1 MLIRRCLSQQLTMAI
16 QVPAGSMPEG
26 INAAGQP
33 LHLSEPDTTSTGNK
47 IRLHWRI
54 ENFVSFKDIMETRK
68 IFSK

>member
-1 MLIRRCLSQQLTMAI
+1 MIAVMLMGLAV
-16 QVPAGSMPEG
+16 QVTAASMPEG
-26 INAAGQP
+26 VSAAGQP
-33 LHLSEPDTTSTGNK
+33 LHLSEPDTTSTGSK

>member
-1 MLIRRCLSQQLTMAI
+1 MNSHCGMI

-33 LHLSEPDTTSTGNK
+33 LHLLEPDTTSSGNK

>member
-1 MLIRRCLSQQLTMAI
+1 MPVAV
-16 QVPAGSMPEG
+16 QVVAASMPEG

-33 LHLSEPDTTSTGNK
+33 LHLLEPDTTSTGSK
-47 IRLHWRI
+47 VRLHWRI